1 MKREGE
7 QEEEEETVKAKRS
20 DVERHRKRVDNQQV
34 LSSFH
39 PCGRALLSIV
49 MGCLP
54 SWADELMSGFNANL
68 LNWHTAPQGEQR
80 HSTTAV
86 PEEGQSTAERVEEKR
101 RKR

>member
-1 MKREGE
+1 MKDTQRIREGE
-7 QEEEEETVKAKRS
+7 RL
-20 DVERHRKRVDNQQV
+20 DNQQV

-68 LNWHTAPQGEQR
+68 LNWHTARQGER
-80 HSTTAV
+80 RRTAAAV
-86 PEEGQSTAERVEEKR
+86 PPPEEEHGKTEREEKSE
-101 RKR
+101 KKG

>member
-1 MKREGE
+1 MTEEKSRGGKEKASDSGREG
-7 QEEEEETVKAKRS
+7 QTRL
-20 DVERHRKRVDNQQV
+20 DNQQV

-68 LNWHTAPQGEQR
+68 LNWHTAWRAADATP
-80 HSTTAV
+80 T
-86 PEEGQSTAERVEEKR
+86 P
-101 RKR
+101 